1 MKYLVVGDCAIS
13 IEFGNEI
20 SYEINNKIKIFN
32 NLIKSL
38 NIEGIIETVPS
49 FKSLLVY
56 YDPSKL
62 YFEEVKQILS
72 NIYKNID
79 TKVNNKKRVIE
90 IPVCYDEEFG
100 VDLEFVGDYTNLSLD
115 EIINIHSSKEYL
127 IYMLG
132 FLPGFAY
139 LGGMDKKLITP
150 RLKNPRLKL
159 DAGAIGIGGEQT
171 GIYPLSS
178 PGGWRIIGKTP
189 LKPYDL
195 NREKPILYEAG
206 DYIKFKPINKK
217 DYYKIKDLVDK
228 GIYECNV
235 IEGSA

>member
-1 MKYLVVGDCAIS
+1 M
-13 IEFGNEI
+13 
-20 SYEINNKIKIFN
+20 
-32 NLIKSL
+32 
-38 NIEGIIETVPS
+38 
-49 FKSLLVY
+49 
-56 YDPSKL
+56 
-62 YFEEVKQILS
+62 
-72 NIYKNID
+72 
-79 TKVNNKKRVIE
+79 
-90 IPVCYDEEFG
+90 
-100 VDLEFVGDYTNLSLD
+100 
-115 EIINIHSSKEYL
+115 
-127 IYMLG
+127 
-132 FLPGFAY
+132 
-139 LGGMDKKLITP
+139 
-150 RLKNPRLKL
+150 KNPRLKL

>member
-20 SYEINNKIKIFN
+20 SYEINSKIKIFN
-32 NLIKSL
+32 NLIKSSD
-38 NIEGIIETVPS
+38 IEGIIETVPS

-62 YFEEVKQILS
+62 YFNEVKEILS
-72 NIYKNID
+72 NLYKSMG
-79 TKVNNKKRVIE
+79 TKKNNRKKVIE

-159 DAGAIGIGGEQT
+159 DAGAVGIGGEQT

>member
-32 NLIKSL
+32 NRIKSL

-79 TKVNNKKRVIE
+79 TKFNNKKRVIE

-139 LGGMDKKLITP
+139 LGGMDKKLVTP

-159 DAGAIGIGGEQT
+159 DAGAVGIGGEQT

>member
-20 SYEINNKIKIFN
+20 SYEINNKIKRFN

-159 DAGAIGIGGEQT
+159 DAGAVGIGGEQT